1 MKIPTMHGIIER
13 RILVNYTADP
23 TFIQPILP
31 SPFRPKIYNG
41 KAIVGICLIRLKDI
55 KPKGFPDF
63 VGVNSENAAHRI
75 AVEWEENGITKEGV
89 YIPRR
94 DTNLWLNSIVGGRIF
109 PGKHYF
115 AKFEVEES
123 STDFHL
129 AYTSADATTLELD
142 AKLSTN
148 FNENSIF
155 GSLENVSRFFQNGSV
170 GYSPNGNCFE
180 GLKLNAYSWE
190 VQPLDI
196 KYIKSSFFEDTS
208 VFPEGSIQ
216 LDNAILMQN
225 IEHEWNALPEI
236 MGK

>member
-23 TFIQPILP
+23 TFIKPILP
-31 SPFRPKIYNG
+31 SPFRPKLYNG

-75 AVEWEENGITKEGV
+75 AVEWDENGITKEGV
-89 YIPRR
+89 FIPRR
-94 DTNLWLNSIVGGRIF
+94 DTNLWLNSLVGGRIF
-109 PGKHYF
+109 PGKHYY

-123 STDFHL
+123 SKDYHL
-129 AYTSADATTLELD
+129 AYTSSDSTTLELD
-142 AKLSTN
+142 AKLSSV
-148 FNENSIF
+148 FNKNSIF
-155 GSLENVSRFFQNGSV
+155 GSLENISKFFENGSV
-170 GYSPNGNCFE
+170 GYSPNGYCFE
-180 GLKLNAYSWE
+180 GLQLNAYSWE
-190 VQPLDI
+190 VQPLEI
-196 KYIKSSFFEDTS
+196 QRIKSSFFEDTS

-225 IEHEWNALPEI
+225 IEHEWNSLPEI
-236 MGK
+236 MGE